1 MKLGKHTLMI
11 DGNYFIYSR
20 LFVMPRRADKQLLE
34 SEKDQGQFMRKLCI
48 DFASEV
54 RKMKPFI
61 DEIVLAVDSKSWRK
75 DFYPEA
81 EYKGT
86 RKQDD
91 SVNWEA
97 VYRIYGEF
105 RTLLAKQGVIVQ
117 QTSGAE
123 ADDVLFA
130 RATDLNN
137 RGKNCIVWTG
147 DRDMIQL
154 VDYTQATDGYT
165 LWYYNTKRNLIGF
178 PGFTELLNT
187 QTAIDISNDDLL
199 FNLNNKDSQSDDIK
213 AQINLW
219 IHNNNVNIEEIDARE
234 FIFKKILTGDKSDNI
249 NSVVTYTKE
258 MKTGQYRT
266 FSITDKQADKILTQ
280 YEKDYGKFQVEQLF
294 IPECKTHMSE
304 VICRVIKYSTV
315 SDILKKLNLNVQL
328 MLLHVRTIPEAI
340 LSAIYNDMDK
350 SNLDLNIHILSQME
364 RILEGTDWTNNNGI
378 NTNTPD
384 SFDPFSGLNLV
395 NTTKQKE
402 LPNVKKIDTGLF

>member
-11 DGNYFIYSR
+11 DGNYFVYSR
-20 LFVMPRRADKQLLE
+20 LYVMPRRKDKQLLE
-34 SEKDQGQFMRKLCI
+34 TEKDQGQFIRKLCI

-54 RKMKPFI
+54 RKMKPFVN
-61 DEIVLAVDSKSWRK
+61 EIVLAVDSKSWRK

-86 RKQDD
+86 RKPDK
-91 SVNWEA
+91 SVNWDA
-97 VYRIYGEF
+97 VYRIYDEF
-105 RTLLAKQGVIVQ
+105 RRVLAKQGVIVQ

-137 RGKNCIVWTG
+137 KGKNCIVWTG

-165 LWYYNTKRNLIGF
+165 LWYYNTKRHLIAF
-178 PGFTELLNT
+178 DGFTELLNT
-187 QTAIDISNDDLL
+187 QTSIDLSNDDLL
-199 FNLNNKDSQSDDIK
+199 FNLNNKDSASDNIK

-219 IHNNNVNIEEIDARE
+219 IQNNKVSIEEIDARE
-234 FIFKKILTGDKSDNI
+234 FIFKKILIGDKSDNI
-249 NSVVTYTKE
+249 MSVVTYTKE
-258 MKTGQYRT
+258 MKTGKTRT
-266 FSITDKQADKILTQ
+266 FSITDKQADKILSQ
-280 YEKDYGKFQVEQLF
+280 YEKDYGRFEVEQLF

-304 VICRVIKYSTV
+304 VICQLVNHSTP
-315 SDILKKLNLNVQL
+315 SETLKKLNLNVQL
-328 MLLHVRTIPEAI
+328 MLLHVRTIPEPI

-350 SNLDLNIHILSQME
+350 SNLDLNMHVLSQME
-364 RILEGTDWTNNNGI
+364 RILEGTNFTNNNGA

-384 SFDPFSGLNLV
+384 NFDPFSGLNLV
-395 NTTKQKE
+395 NKTKQKE
-402 LPNVKKIDTGLF
+402 LPNVKKLDNGLF